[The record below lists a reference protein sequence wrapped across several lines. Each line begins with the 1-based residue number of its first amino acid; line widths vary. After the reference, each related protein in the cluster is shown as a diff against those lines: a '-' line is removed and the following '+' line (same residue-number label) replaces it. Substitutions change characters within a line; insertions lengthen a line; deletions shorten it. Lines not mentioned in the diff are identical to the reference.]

1 MCDLYPG
8 MLRKSTDAET
18 FLRIVGER
26 YARIWRASTIMNRTD
41 RLLAIL
47 LELQARRWQRA
58 EDLAATFEVSK
69 RTIYRDMLALAESG
83 VPLVSIAGQGYSLVE
98 GYFLP
103 PLSFTTDEAI
113 MLLLGTDFVG
123 RNVDAQYQAA
133 AHTATSKIEAVLSP
147 TLRSEVAYLQRS
159 IQFVALNSQTRPE
172 VLATVRRAIIQRRRV
187 RFEYRARFPNEGEDT
202 PLIREV
208 DPYGLIHFN
217 GTWFLAGYDYLRED
231 RRHFRLDRILGD
243 VTVLP
248 YSFERPPDF
257 RVGVRPQEEEREIE
271 VRLLFDSETARWVRE
286 IPSFFQVAAEDYPD
300 GLLVT
305 LKIKRYEEI
314 LQWTLGWGSHVQVLE
329 PDDLREHLAAEC
341 RAMLENYQPE
351 SLLT

>member
-1 MCDLYPG
+1 
-8 MLRKSTDAET
+8 
-18 FLRIVGER
+18 
-26 YARIWRASTIMNRTD
+26 MNRTD

-47 LELQARRWQRA
+47 LELQAKRWQRA

-123 RNVDAQYQAA
+123 RNVDAQYQTAA
-133 AHTATSKIEAVLSP
+133 RTAMSKIEAVLSP
-147 TLRSEVAYLQRS
+147 SLRAEVAYLQRS
-159 IQFVALNSQTRPE
+159 IQFVALNTQTRQE
-172 VLATVRRAIIQRRRV
+172 VLAAVRRAIIQRRRV
-187 RFEYRARFPNEGEDT
+187 RFEYRARFPNEDDDT

-208 DPYGLIHFN
+208 EPYGLICFN
-217 GTWFLAGYDYLRED
+217 GTWFLAGHDHYRED

-243 VTVLP
+243 VAVLP
-248 YSFERPPDF
+248 QSFERPPDF
-257 RVGVRPQEEEREIE
+257 RVGERPQEEREIE
-271 VRLLFDSETARWVRE
+271 VRLLFDPETARWVRE
-286 IPSFFQVAAEDYPD
+286 TPSFFQVAAEDYPE
-300 GLLVT
+300 GLFVT
-305 LKIKRYEEI
+305 LRIRRYEEI
-314 LQWTLGWGSHVQVLE
+314 MQWILGWGSHVQVLE
-329 PDDLREHLAAEC
+329 PDDLRERLAEES